1 MITFLIIFTLVIA
14 FYMLWNMGANDV
26 ANSMGT
32 SIGSG
37 AITLKQALLIAAVLE
52 FLGAFLLGSN
62 VSETIQNGIINPMAF
77 SANPN
82 VLVLGMLSAL
92 LSTAI
97 WLQIATM
104 CKWPV
109 STTHAIVGAV
119 IGFGAVVSGIETVK
133 WNVVGTIALSW
144 VLSPSLSA
152 LAAYL
157 LFAYIQR
164 KILHAYNPL
173 HATKRIAPIMV
184 FLVLLAFVISTFA
197 DGLENFNFYPSIQ
210 LVLGMGT
217 LIGLIG
223 YFICRHA
230 CEKINADSKLNPVL
244 AAKQEEQLFNLNRSS
259 KHLIRAKLASTG
271 KVNTKIGEAIHLVDD
286 ITTEVKDKS
295 KWESHI
301 SADYIAVEKIFGYL
315 QVLSA
320 CFVAFAHG
328 ANDVANAIGPVS
340 AIIEILKNPQN
351 LSMLTN
357 RIDIP
362 VWLLLFGGA
371 GIVIGLLTYGWRVIE
386 TIGSKITMLT
396 PTRGF
401 SAEFGASLTILIAS
415 KLGMPISTTH
425 AIVGAVLGIGLARGI
440 SSLNF
445 RLMRDI
451 FLSWIITI
459 PSAAVACV
467 LIFYFLQLVFLGT

>member
-1 MITFLIIFTLVIA
+1 MITFLIIFTLLIG

-37 AITLKQALLIAAVLE
+37 AITMRQALIIAACLE
-52 FLGAFLLGSN
+52 FAGAFLLGSN
-62 VSETIQNGIINPMAF
+62 VSETIQNGIIDPLAFQKEPM
-77 SANPN
+77 

-92 LSTAI
+92 LATAI
-97 WLQIATM
+97 WLQIATL

-119 IGFGAVVSGIETVK
+119 IGFGAVVSGINTVK
-133 WNVVGTIALSW
+133 WHVVGTIAISW

-152 LAAYL
+152 LVSYL
-157 LFAYIQR
+157 LFAFIQKR
-164 KILHAYNPL
+164 VLHAYNPL
-173 HATKRIAPIMV
+173 LATKKIAPILV
-184 FLVLLAFVISTFA
+184 FLVLLTFVISTFA
-197 DGLENFNFYPSIQ
+197 DGLENFNFYPSLPIVITIGL
-210 LVLGMGT
+210 LV
-217 LIGLIG
+217 GLIG
-223 YFICRHA
+223 YVICHFA
-230 CEKINADSKLNPVL
+230 CEKVNADAKLNPVI
-244 AAKQEEQLFNLNRSS
+244 AAKQEQQLYNLNKVN
-259 KHLIRAKLASTG
+259 KHLIRTKLASSG
-271 KVNTKIGEAIHLVDD
+271 KLKTQIDEVLVLVNG
-286 ITTEVKDKS
+286 ITEEVRDKT

-301 SADYIAVEKIFGYL
+301 SADYAAVEKIFGFL

-340 AIIEILKNPQN
+340 AILEILKNPEN
-351 LSMLTN
+351 ITKLAAK
-357 RIDIP
+357 IDIP

-371 GIVIGLLTYGWRVIE
+371 SIVIGLMTYGWRVIE

-401 SAEFGASLTILIAS
+401 SAEFGASVTILIAS
-415 KLGMPISTTH
+415 KLGLPISTTH

-440 SSLNF
+440 SALNF

-459 PSAAVACV
+459 PSAAIGSI
-467 LIFYFLQLVFLGT
+467 LLFYLLKLFFI

>member
-1 MITFLIIFTLVIA
+1 MTTFLILFTLAIG
-14 FYMLWNMGANDV
+14 FYMLWNMGAHDV

-37 AITLKQALLIAAVLE
+37 AISLRQALIIAALLE
-52 FLGAFLLGSN
+52 FAGAFLLGSN
-62 VSETIQNGIINPMAF
+62 VSETIQNGIIDPLAFKAEPMI
-77 SANPN
+77 
-82 VLVLGMLSAL
+82 LVLGMLSAL
-92 LSTAI
+92 LGTAI
-97 WLQIATM
+97 WLQIATL

-119 IGFGAVVSGIETVK
+119 IGFGAVVSGIDTVK

-152 LAAYL
+152 LVSYL
-157 LFAYIQR
+157 LFAFIQK

-173 HATKRIAPIMV
+173 LATKRIAPILV
-184 FLVLLAFVISTFA
+184 FFVLVTFVISTFA
-197 DGLENFNFYPSIQ
+197 DGLDNFDFYPSLPIVITMAL
-210 LVLGMGT
+210 LVGFV
-217 LIGLIG
+217 G
-223 YFICRHA
+223 YVISHFA
-230 CEKINADSKLNPVL
+230 CEKIHAGAQLNPVI
-244 AAKQEEQLFNLNRSS
+244 AAKQEQQLYNLSRVN
-259 KHLIRAKLASTG
+259 KHLIRAKLASSG
-271 KVNTKIGEAIHLVDD
+271 KLSTRIGELIGLVGG
-286 ITTEVKDKS
+286 ITEEVRDKT

-301 SADYIAVEKIFGYL
+301 SSDYSAVEKIFGFL
-315 QVLSA
+315 QILSA

-328 ANDVANAIGPVS
+328 ANDVANAIGPIS
-340 AIIEILKNPQN
+340 AILEILKDPANIVK
-351 LSMLTN
+351 LASK
-357 RIDIP
+357 IDIP
-362 VWLLLFGGA
+362 VWLLIFGGTS
-371 GIVIGLLTYGWRVIE
+371 IVIGLVTYGWRVIE

-401 SAEFGASLTILIAS
+401 SAEFGASVTILIAS

-459 PSAAVACV
+459 PSAAIASII
-467 LIFYFLQLVFLGT
+467 LFYLLKLFFI

>member
-1 MITFLIIFTLVIA
+1 MTLFLIVVTLLIG

-37 AITLKQALLIAAVLE
+37 AITMRQALIIAAFLE
-52 FLGAFLLGSN
+52 FAGAFLLGSN
-62 VSETIQNGIINPMAF
+62 VSETIQNGIIDPLAFQAEPMI
-77 SANPN
+77 
-82 VLVLGMLSAL
+82 LVLGMLSAL
-92 LSTAI
+92 LATAI
-97 WLQIATM
+97 WLQIATI

-119 IGFGAVVSGIETVK
+119 IGFGAIVSGIETVK
-133 WNVVGTIALSW
+133 WHLVGTIALSW

-152 LAAYL
+152 LLSYF
-157 LFAYIQR
+157 LFAFIQKR
-164 KILHAYNPL
+164 ILHAYNPL
-173 HATKRIAPIMV
+173 LATKRIAPILV
-184 FLVLLAFVISTFA
+184 FLVLFIFVVSTFA
-197 DGLENFNFYPSIQ
+197 DGLENFNFYPSLP
-210 LVLGMGT
+210 LVITGG
-217 LIGLIG
+217 LIVGLIG
-223 YFICRHA
+223 FVICHFA
-230 CEKINADSKLNPVL
+230 CEKIHAGAQFNPVI
-244 AAKQEEQLFNLNRSS
+244 AAKQEQQLFSLGRVS
-259 KHLIRAKLASTG
+259 KHLIRAKLASSG
-271 KVNTKIGEAIHLVDD
+271 KINMRIGDIIALVNEV
-286 ITTEVKDKS
+286 TEEVRDKT

-301 SADYIAVEKIFGYL
+301 SADYGAVEKIFGFL
-315 QVLSA
+315 QILSA

-340 AIIEILKNPQN
+340 AILEILKSPDN
-351 LSMLTN
+351 LAKLAS

-362 VWLLLFGGA
+362 VWLLLFGGS

-401 SAEFGASLTILIAS
+401 SAEFGASVTILIAS

-425 AIVGAVLGIGLARGI
+425 AVVGAVLGVGLARGI

-451 FLSWIITI
+451 FLSWVITI
-459 PSAAVACV
+459 PSAAIASI
-467 LIFYFLQLVFLGT
+467 LLFYLLKLFFI

>member
-1 MITFLIIFTLVIA
+1 MITFLIIFTLVVG

-37 AITLKQALLIAAVLE
+37 AITLKQALIIAALLE
-52 FLGAFLLGSN
+52 FAGAFLLGSN
-62 VSETIQNGIINPMAF
+62 VSETIQNGIIDPMAF
-77 SANPN
+77 KDDPMI
-82 VLVLGMLSAL
+82 LVLGMLSAL
-92 LSTAI
+92 LGTAL
-97 WLQIATM
+97 WLQVATL

-119 IGFGAVVSGIETVK
+119 IGFGAIVSGVSSVK
-133 WNVVGTIALSW
+133 WSIVGTIALSW

-152 LAAYL
+152 LVAYF
-157 LFAYIQR
+157 LFAFIQK

-173 HATKRIAPIMV
+173 LAAKRIAPILV
-184 FLVLLAFVISTFA
+184 FFVLLTFVISTFA
-197 DGLENFNFYPSIQ
+197 DGLENFDFYPSLP
-210 LVLGMGT
+210 LVITIGL
-217 LIGLIG
+217 LIGFIGFLICH
-223 YFICRHA
+223 YA
-230 CEKINADSKLNPVL
+230 CERINADARVNPVI
-244 AAKQEEQLFNLNRSS
+244 AAKQEQQLYSLGRAIKN
-259 KHLIRAKLASTG
+259 LIRAKLASSG
-271 KVNTKIGEAIHLVDD
+271 KISSQIGDVIVTVNE
-286 ITTEVKDKS
+286 ITEEVQDKT

-301 SADYIAVEKIFGYL
+301 SADYSAVEKIFGFL

-328 ANDVANAIGPVS
+328 ANDVANAIGPIS
-340 AIIEILKNPQN
+340 AILELLKDPTNIIK
-351 LSMLTN
+351 LSSK
-357 RIDIP
+357 IDIP

-371 GIVIGLLTYGWRVIE
+371 SIVIGLLTYGWRVIE

-401 SAEFGASLTILIAS
+401 SAEFGASITILIAS

-459 PSAAVACV
+459 PSAAIASI
-467 LIFYFLQLVFLGT
+467 LIFYLLKFLCL

>member
-37 AITLKQALLIAAVLE
+37 AITLRQALIIAALLE
-52 FLGAFLLGSN
+52 FAGAFLLGSN
-62 VSETIQNGIINPMAF
+62 VSETIQNGIIDPLAFKAEPMI
-77 SANPN
+77 
-82 VLVLGMLSAL
+82 LVLGMLSAL
-92 LSTAI
+92 LATAL
-97 WLQIATM
+97 WLQIATL

-119 IGFGAVVSGIETVK
+119 IGFGAVVSGVHTVK
-133 WNVVGTIALSW
+133 WHVVGTIALSW

-152 LAAYL
+152 LISYL
-157 LFAYIQR
+157 LFAFIQKR
-164 KILHAYNPL
+164 ILHAYSPL
-173 HATKRIAPIMV
+173 LATKRIAPILV
-184 FLVLLAFVISTFA
+184 FFVLLTFVISTFA
-197 DGLENFNFYPSIQ
+197 DGLENFNFYPSLP
-210 LVLGMGT
+210 LVIT
-217 LIGLIG
+217 IGLLVGLVG
-223 YFICRHA
+223 YVICRYA
-230 CEKINADSKLNPVL
+230 CERVNADSRLNPVI
-244 AAKQEEQLFNLNRSS
+244 AAKQEQQLFNLSRAN
-259 KHLIRAKLASTG
+259 KHLIRAKLASTE
-271 KVNTKIGEAIHLVDD
+271 KIGTRLDD
-286 ITTEVKDKS
+286 ALTIVSGITEEVRDKT

-301 SADYIAVEKIFGYL
+301 SADYRAVEKIFGFL

-340 AIIEILKNPQN
+340 AILEILKNPEN
-351 LSMLTN
+351 IYKLSSK
-357 RIDIP
+357 IDIP

-371 GIVIGLLTYGWRVIE
+371 SIVIGLVTYGWRVIE

-401 SAEFGASLTILIAS
+401 SAEFGASVTILIAS

-459 PSAAVACV
+459 PSAAIACI
-467 LIFYFLQLVFLGT
+467 LLFYLLKLFFI

>member
-1 MITFLIIFTLVIA
+1 MITFLIILTLVIA

-37 AITLKQALLIAAVLE
+37 AITLRQALIIAAFLE
-52 FLGAFLLGSN
+52 FAGAFLLGSN
-62 VSETIQNGIINPMAF
+62 VSETIQNGIIDPMAF
-77 SANPN
+77 KSEPMI
-82 VLVLGMLSAL
+82 LVLGMLSAL
-92 LSTAI
+92 LATAL
-97 WLQIATM
+97 WLQVATW

-119 IGFGAVVSGIETVK
+119 IGFGAVVSGVDTVK
-133 WNVVGTIALSW
+133 WHVVGTIALSW

-152 LAAYL
+152 LISYL
-157 LFAYIQR
+157 LFALIQK
-164 KILHAYNPL
+164 KILHAYSPL
-173 HATKRIAPIMV
+173 LAAKRIAPILV
-184 FLVLLAFVISTFA
+184 FFVLLTFIISTFA
-197 DGLENFNFYPSIQ
+197 DGIENFNFYPSLP
-210 LVLGMGT
+210 LVITMG
-217 LIGLIG
+217 LFVGAIG
-223 YFICRHA
+223 YLICHYSCVRV
-230 CEKINADSKLNPVL
+230 NADSRLNPVI
-244 AAKQEEQLFNLNRSS
+244 AAKQEQQLYNLSRVNR
-259 KHLIRAKLASTG
+259 HLIRAKLASSE
-271 KVNTKIGEAIHLVDD
+271 KVGARIGDVIELVSG
-286 ITTEVKDKS
+286 ITEEVRDKT

-301 SADYIAVEKIFGYL
+301 SADYSAVEKIFGSL
-315 QVLSA
+315 QILSA

-340 AIIEILKNPQN
+340 AILEILKNPAN
-351 LSMLTN
+351 ISKLADK
-357 RIDIP
+357 IDIP

-371 GIVIGLLTYGWRVIE
+371 SIVIGLVTYGWRVIE

-401 SAEFGASLTILIAS
+401 SAEFGASVTILIAS
-415 KLGMPISTTH
+415 KLGLPISTTH

-459 PSAAVACV
+459 PSAAIACI
-467 LIFYFLQLVFLGT
+467 LLFYLLKLFFI